1 MLYAAW
7 SSALAECKEADGL
20 LKAAFQVTARLI
32 RDRLTESRSDAVR
45 KMMLLNTDL
54 QNNV

>member
-7 SSALAECKEADGL
+7 SSALKECKEADDV

-45 KMMLLNTDL
+45 RE
-54 QNNV
+54 